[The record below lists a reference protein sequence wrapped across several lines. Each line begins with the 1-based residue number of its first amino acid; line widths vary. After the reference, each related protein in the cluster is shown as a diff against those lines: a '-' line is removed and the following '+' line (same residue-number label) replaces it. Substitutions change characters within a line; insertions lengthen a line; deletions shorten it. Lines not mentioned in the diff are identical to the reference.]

1 MVVLGRRCSV
11 RRMVW
16 AICLSLVCLSGLS
29 ACGRS
34 KGGNVSKTADGF
46 LTSLVAEDFTAATS
60 LLEPGYARKLTPGRL
75 KQSWEIFRRTVGE
88 FKRELGVRTE
98 NDPKGPIVAIS
109 CEFER
114 RTMDLWLRFN
124 SAGQIVD
131 VRFVAPG
138 KTPSSEKRQ
147 PAPPSSRPQDKGGS
161 RRIAAWPP
169 VVGSR

>member
-1 MVVLGRRCSV
+1 
-11 RRMVW
+11 
-16 AICLSLVCLSGLS
+16 
-29 ACGRS
+29 
-34 KGGNVSKTADGF
+34 VSKTADGF

-60 LLEPGYARKLTPGRL
+60 LLEPGYAQKLTPGRL
-75 KQSWEIFRRTVGE
+75 KQSWEIFRRIVGE

-98 NDPKGPIVAIS
+98 NDPKGPIVAIT

-138 KTPSSEKRQ
+138 KTPSLGAGFVN
-147 PAPPSSRPQDKGGS
+147 PALRSQASRSLRPARDRPWAPS
-161 RRIAAWPP
+161 AAPASAP
-169 VVGSR
+169 RLPA